1 MKNNYSQ
8 QRELVYEVLSNTTSH
23 PTAEWIYEQCRLNN
37 PSISKGTVY
46 RNLALLKSKG
56 EIIEVS
62 GMFES
67 ARYDARV
74 EKHNHVVCV
83 KCGRVMDSFPSEE
96 LKNAVNNEMNKNGY
110 FDYGLTFYGV
120 CEDCKNKK

>member
-23 PTAEWIYEQCRLNN
+23 PTAEWIYEKCRQKN

-62 GMFES
+62 GTFES

-74 EKHNHVVCV
+74 ENHNHVVCL
-83 KCGRVMDSFPSEE
+83 KCGKVTDSFPTDR
-96 LKNAVNNEMNKNGY
+96 LVDALNCEMDENG
-110 FDYGLTFYGV
+110 FCGYGLTFYGV